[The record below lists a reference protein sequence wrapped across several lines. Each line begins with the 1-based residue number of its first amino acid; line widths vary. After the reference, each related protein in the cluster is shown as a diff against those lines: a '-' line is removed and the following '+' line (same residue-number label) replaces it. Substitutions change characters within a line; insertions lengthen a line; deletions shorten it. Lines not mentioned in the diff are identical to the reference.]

1 MPLLWPQEC
10 KLKIYL
16 KEIGCFFSG
25 NKWPNFYNTTAMKT
39 LFYLAIPLCL
49 FSMVNAQNNTA
60 YWQQHVDYTMVI
72 DVDEKNNQYSGKQ
85 TLVYTNNS
93 PDVLDKVFYHLY
105 FNAFQPGSEMDV
117 RSLTIEDPDRRV
129 GDRISKLS
137 PREIGY
143 IKPRKLTQDGKKLD
157 YQIVG
162 TVLEVTLREPIQPG
176 AKSTFKMSW
185 DAQIPLQVRR
195 SGRDNAEGVRFS
207 MTQWYPK
214 MAEYDF
220 QGWHADPYIAREF
233 HSPWGNFNVTI
244 NIDKKYTVAGTGY
257 NKTNIMGENPYKPV
271 MFARKGKK
279 SWNFIAPNV
288 HDFTWA
294 ADTDYL
300 HQQLLTDDGTTLN
313 FYFKNNPDILEN
325 WTNLQPKTEEILR
338 YFNQNIGAYP
348 YKQYSVIQGGDG
360 GMEYAMC
367 TLITGNRKFESL
379 VGVTAHELAHTW
391 FQFLMATNEG
401 KHEWM
406 DEGFT
411 SYISD
416 EATNQVNQ
424 TFAKNPHLGSYRG
437 YVFLANSG
445 KEEPQTTHADR
456 YASNRAYGITAYSK
470 GAVFLAQLG
479 YVIGKDNLN
488 KTLKNYFTKWSFK
501 HPTPND
507 FIRVAEKVSGIE
519 LDWYLMDW
527 TQTTKKIDYA
537 IKSAV
542 VGEKRTTITLERI
555 GEMGMPIDLDVTYKD
570 GSKEQFYIP
579 LQMMRGEKPTNFRGL
594 KRTLLKDWAWAY
606 PTYALEIAN
615 DKQIVSIEIDASQT
629 LADVNRE
636 NNVFKVE

>member
-1 MPLLWPQEC
+1 MSSRNFIKPKLHIMKPLFNFA
-10 KLKIYL
+10 IAF
-16 KEIGCFFSG
+16 CFFG
-25 NKWPNFYNTTAMKT
+25 NV
-39 LFYLAIPLCL
+39 I
-49 FSMVNAQNNTA
+49 AQNNTS
-60 YWQQHVDYTMVI
+60 YWQQHVDYTMTI
-72 DVDEKNNQYSGKQ
+72 NVDEKNNQYSGMQ

-129 GDRISKLS
+129 GDRISKLTLD
-137 PREIGY
+137 EIGY
-143 IKPRKLTQDGKKLD
+143 IRPSKLTQDGEKLS
-157 YQIVG
+157 YAVVG
-162 TVLEVTLREPIQPG
+162 TVLEVRLHTPVQPG
-176 AKSTFKMSW
+176 ASTTFKMIW
-185 DAQIPLQVRR
+185 DAQVPLQVRR

-220 QGWHADPYIAREF
+220 QGWHADPYIGREF
-233 HSPWGNFNVTI
+233 HSPWGDFDVTI
-244 NIDKKYTVAGTGY
+244 NIDKEYIVAGTGY
-257 NKTNIMGENPYKPV
+257 NKTNVMGDNGYKNV
-271 MFARKGKK
+271 MHARRGKK

-294 ADTDYL
+294 ADKEYI
-300 HQQLLTDDGTTLN
+300 HEQYLTDNGTTLN

-325 WTNLQPKTEEILR
+325 WKNLQPKTAEMLA
-338 YFNQNIGAYP
+338 YFNENVGLYP

-367 TLITGNRKFESL
+367 TLITGNRKFGSL

-416 EATNQVNQ
+416 EAMNQINQ
-424 TFAKNPHLGSYRG
+424 EGTKNPHTGSYRG
-437 YVFLANSG
+437 YAFLATSG

-470 GAVFLAQLG
+470 GAVFLSQLG
-479 YVIGKDNLN
+479 YVIGENNLD
-488 KTLKNYFTKWSFK
+488 KTLKQYFVDWSFK

-507 FIRVAEKVSGIE
+507 FIRVAEKVSGLE

-527 TQTTKKIDYA
+527 TQTTKTIDYGVKTVRQDD
-537 IKSAV
+537 KST
-542 VGEKRTTITLERI
+542 RITLERI
-555 GEMGMPIDLDVTYKD
+555 GEMGMPIDLDVTYED
-570 GSKEQFYIP
+570 GTKEQFYIP
-579 LQMMRGEKPTNFRGL
+579 LQMMRGEKPTNFKGL
-594 KRTLLKDWAWAY
+594 KRTLKKDWAWAY
-606 PTYALEIAN
+606 PNYTLEIVNGKKVA
-615 DKQIVSIEIDASQT
+615 SIEIDASQT
-629 LADVNRE
+629 MADINRE
-636 NNVFKVE
+636 NNVYTTE